1 MNSIQYE
8 PAIIREFASKLYAE
22 ANRVILLWAI
32 LLAVPGAGIGGA
44 IGYLFLAG
52 WEAEAAGGVLGGIL
66 GIGVLGGL
74 GRSIGERKAFILKL
88 QAQLALCQVAI
99 EENSKKRA
107 GTI

>member
-44 IGYLFLAG
+44 IGYNLAG
-52 WEAEAAGGVLGGIL
+52 WGAKAAGGVLGGLL
-66 GIGVLGGL
+66 GLGVLGGL
-74 GRSIGERKAFILKL
+74 GRYIGERKAFILKL